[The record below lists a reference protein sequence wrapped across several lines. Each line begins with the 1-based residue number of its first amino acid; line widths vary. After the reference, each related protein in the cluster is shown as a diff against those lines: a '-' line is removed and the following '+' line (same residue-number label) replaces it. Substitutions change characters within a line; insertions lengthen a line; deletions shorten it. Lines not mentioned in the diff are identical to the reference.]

1 MNRNISRIIQAISFV
16 ILALGSLNLDAQE
29 LDFTVQIN
37 TPKLQ
42 TADPKVFESLERYI
56 LEFINNRDWIED
68 EFESDERI
76 RGSIQLT
83 ITEEISENSF
93 RGEFAI
99 QATRPVYGTTYE
111 TSLINHVDKDVQ
123 FTFEQYE
130 PLIYTPNV
138 FNDNLSSLLSFYVFV
153 IIGMDYDTFSPYGG
167 NPYYQAALEIMNNI
181 PPSIAETARGWR
193 SLDGNRN
200 RFWIIDNLLNPKV
213 KTYRRAM
220 YDYHRQGLD
229 IMNNDVETGKATIL
243 TAISSL
249 EEMNRSYPNSMILQ
263 MFSNT
268 KAEEIIEIFKVASRD
283 QKSKITQ
290 VMTKL
295 DASHASKY
303 RSIGR

>member
-1 MNRNISRIIQAISFV
+1 MNSIFRPFKYISVVVLICFCFQS
-16 ILALGSLNLDAQE
+16 NAQE

-42 TADPKVFESLERYI
+42 TADPKVFESLERYMI
-56 LEFINNRDWIED
+56 EFINNRDWIED
-68 EFESDERI
+68 EFQSDEKI

-93 RGEFAI
+93 RGEIAI
-99 QATRPVYGTTYE
+99 QANRPVYGTTYE
-111 TSLINHVDKDVQ
+111 TSLLNHVDKDVQ
-123 FTFEQYE
+123 FSFEQYE

-138 FNDNLSSLLSFYVFV
+138 FNDNLTSLLSFYVFV

-167 NPYYQAALEIMNNI
+167 NPYYQAALEIVNNI
-181 PPSIAETARGWR
+181 PPSVAASAKGWR

-200 RFWIIDNLLNPKV
+200 RFWIIDNLLNPKI

-229 IMNNDVETGKATIL
+229 IMGNDVETGKATIL

-268 KAEEIIEIFKVASRD
+268 KAEEIIEIFKVASRE

-303 RSIGR
+303 RTIGR

>member
-1 MNRNISRIIQAISFV
+1 MN
-16 ILALGSLNLDAQE
+16 AQE

-42 TADPKVFESLERYI
+42 TADPKVFESLQRYMI
-56 LEFINNRDWIED
+56 EFINNRDWIED
-68 EFESDERI
+68 EFQQEERI

-93 RGEFAI
+93 RGEIAI

-123 FTFEQYE
+123 FSFEQYE

-138 FNDNLSSLLSFYVFV
+138 FNDNLTSLLSFYVFL

-167 NPYYQAALEIMNNI
+167 NPYFQTALEIVNNV
-181 PPSIAETARGWR
+181 PPSIAESAKGWR

-200 RFWIIDNLLNPKV
+200 RFWIIDNLLNPKI

-229 IMNNDVETGKATIL
+229 IMSNDIETGKATIL
-243 TAISSL
+243 TAIASL

-268 KAEEIIEIFKVASRD
+268 KAEEIIEIFKVASRE

-303 RSIGR
+303 RTIGR